1 MKRVLFLALVVV
13 PVVSLVAGCSDA
25 ERVRD
30 ILRDNQS
37 GAEESASAS
46 VQEENLAVD
55 SDAQIVVTQPEE
67 GRAGVAALSA
77 PDVYVVSSG
86 DTLFA
91 IARRFGLPIRAIIA
105 RNGLTPPYHL
115 RVGQEI
121 SLPRQRVH
129 EVQRGDTLY
138 GISRLY
144 ASDRASIAA
153 LNDLKPPYGINIGQR
168 LLIPTPEG
176 LTYSSA
182 SASAVADL
190 TPSAI
195 QVEEIPQD
203 QAFDPAAQPV
213 FTPPK
218 KEEEEKVEVEEE
230 KEEEKTPRATAA
242 ALTKAPEDQGEAQEE
257 SKPAPRLDKVPPRS
271 GPGFLWPLAEAGEP
285 SLLKRFGPQ
294 PGGRHNDGINLAA
307 KGGADILAA
316 ENGVVAYVGDD
327 LRGFG
332 DLLLL
337 KHENGWVTAYAHAET
352 FTVAV
357 GDTVNRGD
365 AIGQV
370 GKSGAVDSPQLHFE
384 LRRGTQAIDPLT
396 LLQR

>member
-1 MKRVLFLALVVV
+1 MRYRSAGGRKFVHTLNGSGVAVGRALVAVLENYQQEGGHISVPEVLRPYMGGVRNFRSRVGLMKRVLFLALMVV

-30 ILRDNQS
+30 ICATIKAGRRR
-37 GAEESASAS
+37 SASAS

-91 IARRFGLPIRAIIA
+91 IARRFGLPIRAIIGPQWIDL
-105 RNGLTPPYHL
+105 RPYHL

-218 KEEEEKVEVEEE
+218 KEEVEKVEVEEAEE

-242 ALTKAPEDQGEAQEE
+242 ALTKAPKDQGEAQEE
-257 SKPAPRLDKVPPRS
+257 SKPAPRLDKV
-271 GPGFLWPLAEAGEP
+271 AAA
-285 SLLKRFGPQ
+285 FGPRVFVATCR
-294 PGGRHNDGINLAA
+294 GGRAFFVEAVWSATWRTAQRWNQSRRQGR
-307 KGGADILAA
+307 GGYSRRR
-316 ENGVVAYVGDD
+316 EW
-327 LRGFG
+327 RGC
-332 DLLLL
+332 LC
-337 KHENGWVTAYAHAET
+337 W
-352 FTVAV
+352 
-357 GDTVNRGD
+357 R
-365 AIGQV
+365 
-370 GKSGAVDSPQLHFE
+370 
-384 LRRGTQAIDPLT
+384 
-396 LLQR
+396 